1 MAFRNQFFTDV
12 NNKFAFMEKSVT
24 PACAAGA
31 ATHLRDGASRGV
43 TSARRQGKHDV
54 LTGLPDRR
62 AIRARIDSA
71 LQRARSNQSSTALLL
86 IDING
91 FKLLNHTHGQEIGDV
106 LLMTIAS
113 RLQGQMRQGEC
124 AGRLGDNEFAILCEQ
139 VGQVATMAL
148 LAQRIH
154 DALRQPIVIAGLTLS
169 VTASVGI
176 VVDSDGTQTA
186 NDMLRHADA
195 AMQAVKAQGEG
206 GWQFFSARIHEQ
218 AQQRMKIASGL
229 AMALARNEFSPH
241 FQAIVVAD
249 SGRIVGAELLLRWNP
264 AEGPVSPAVF
274 IPIAEMTG
282 AIIEIGA
289 WVFRQACRAEADWRG
304 RWGEQAPY
312 VSVNVST
319 RQLNDEALVDMFAAA
334 LRETGAD
341 PARLLLEITETALMA
356 DIDKN
361 LGVLHRLADLGLRL
375 AIDDF
380 GTGYSSLAQLTRMPV
395 NVLKIDKAF
404 VDNIDKDPE
413 SRAVIRAVV
422 SMGRALGLKLV
433 AEGVES
439 GDQQAELCAHGCD
452 FIQGYHF
459 HRPLPEASFVD
470 TVERDFR
477 DGAPGAATPL
487 HFLIYVST
495 TPAPMTRPAFDA
507 LLKQARSFNRTVGI
521 TGCLIY
527 QDCCFIQML
536 EGKKE
541 VVEALMEKVRLDP
554 RHCGVRTVVEGP
566 ARRRNFVDWSMD
578 FLDLTPK
585 PDEPDFTH
593 WQGRTISLTEL
604 AEDAR
609 TCYKYMTACMGRS

>member
-1 MAFRNQFFTDV
+1 
-12 NNKFAFMEKSVT
+12 MEKSIT
-24 PACAAGA
+24 PARTADA
-31 ATHLRDGASRGV
+31 ATHLPDGASSGV
-43 TSARRQGKHDV
+43 TSARHQGKHDA
-54 LTGLPDRR
+54 LTGLSDRC

-71 LQRARSNQSSTALLL
+71 LQRSRSNKSSTALLL

-91 FKLLNHTHGQEIGDV
+91 FKLVNHTHGQEIGDL
-106 LLMTIAS
+106 LLMTVAS
-113 RLQGQMRQGEC
+113 RLQGQIRQGES
-124 AGRLGDNEFAILCEQ
+124 AGRLGDNEFVVLCEQ
-139 VGQVATMAL
+139 VGQAATMSL
-148 LAQRIH
+148 LAERIN
-154 DALRQPIVIAGLTLS
+154 DILRQPVVIAGLTLS

-195 AMQAVKAQGEG
+195 AVQAVKARGDG
-206 GWQFFSARIHEQ
+206 GWQFFSAHIHEP

-229 AMALARNEFSPH
+229 SMALARNEFSPH

-264 AEGPVSPAVF
+264 PEGPVSPTVF

-289 WVFRQACRAEADWRG
+289 WVFRQACLAEANWRR

-319 RQLNDEALVDMFAAA
+319 RQLNDETLVDMFAAA

-341 PARLLLEITETALMA
+341 PTRLLLEITETALMA

-361 LGVLHRLADLGLRL
+361 LNVLHRLADLGLRL

-395 NVLKIDKAF
+395 NVLKVDKAF

-413 SRAVIRAVV
+413 SRAVIRAVL

-433 AEGVES
+433 AEGVENS
-439 GDQQAELCAHGCD
+439 DQQAELCAHGCD

-459 HRPLPEASFVD
+459 HRPLPEAAFVD
-470 TVERDFR
+470 TVEREIR
-477 DGAPGAATPL
+477 DGALGAAIPL
-487 HFLIYVST
+487 HFIIYVST

-527 QDCCFIQML
+527 QDCCFMQML

-541 VVEALMEKVRLDP
+541 VVEALMEKVKLDP
-554 RHCGVRTVVEGP
+554 RHCDVRTVVEGP
-566 ARRRNFVDWSMD
+566 ARRRAFVDWSMN
-578 FLDLTPK
+578 FLDLTPR
-585 PDEPDFTH
+585 PDEPDFTQ
-593 WQGRTISLTEL
+593 WQGRAISLTEL

-609 TCYKYMTACMGRS
+609 TCYKYMTAYMGRS

>member
-1 MAFRNQFFTDV
+1 
-12 NNKFAFMEKSVT
+12 MEKSITLTYMTNAVRLF
-24 PACAAGA
+24 PDNAC
-31 ATHLRDGASRGV
+31 REI
-43 TSARRQGKHDV
+43 TSAQHRGKHDA
-54 LTGLPDRR
+54 LTGLLDRS

-71 LQRARSNQSSTALLL
+71 LHRSRRNKSSTALLL

-91 FKLLNHTHGQEIGDV
+91 FKLVNHTHGQEIGD
-106 LLMTIAS
+106 LLLKTVAR
-113 RLQGQMRQGEC
+113 RLQEQVRQGET
-124 AGRLGDNEFAILCEQ
+124 AARIGDTEFVILCEQ
-139 VGQVATMAL
+139 IGQAVAMSI
-148 LAQRIH
+148 LAQRIN
-154 DALRQPIVIAGLTLS
+154 DTLRQPVVIAGLTLS
-169 VTASVGI
+169 VAVSIGI
-176 VVDSDGTQTA
+176 VIDSDGTQMA

-195 AMQAVKAQGEG
+195 AVQAVKAQGDG
-206 GWQFFSARIHEQ
+206 GWQFFSEQIHEQ

-264 AEGPVSPAVF
+264 PEGPVSPAVF
-274 IPIAEMTG
+274 IPVAEMTG

-289 WVFRQACRAEADWRG
+289 WVFMQACRAEADWRG

-341 PARLLLEITETALMA
+341 PTRLLLEITETALMA

-361 LGVLHRLADLGLRL
+361 LRILHRLADLGLRL

-380 GTGYSSLAQLTRMPV
+380 GTGYSSLAQLARMPV
-395 NVLKIDKAF
+395 NVLKIDKSF
-404 VDNIDKDPE
+404 IDNIDKDPE
-413 SRAVIRAVV
+413 SRAMIRALA

-433 AEGVES
+433 AEGVANS
-439 GDQQAELCAHGCD
+439 DQQAELCAHGCD
-452 FIQGYHF
+452 FIQGYYF
-459 HRPLPEASFVD
+459 HRPLPEAAFVD
-470 TVERDFR
+470 TVEREIR
-477 DGAPGAATPL
+477 EGARGAATPL
-487 HFLIYVST
+487 HFIIYVST
-495 TPAPMTRPAFDA
+495 ALAPMAQPAVDA

-527 QDCCFIQML
+527 QDCHFMQML

-541 VVEALMEKVRLDP
+541 ALEALMEKVKVDP
-554 RHCGVRTVVEGP
+554 RHCDVRTVIEGP
-566 ARRRNFVDWSMD
+566 ARRRVFVDWSMD
-578 FLDLTPK
+578 FLDLTPR
-585 PDEPDFTH
+585 PDEPDFTQ
-593 WQGRTISLTEL
+593 WQGRTISLPEL

-609 TCYKYMTACMGRS
+609 TCYKYITSYMRHS

>member
-1 MAFRNQFFTDV
+1 MG
-12 NNKFAFMEKSVT
+12 KFIT
-24 PACAAGA
+24 
-31 ATHLRDGASRGV
+31 LR
-43 TSARRQGKHDV
+43 GKHDA
-54 LTGLPDRR
+54 LTGLPDRS

-71 LQRARSNQSSTALLL
+71 LQRARRNKSSTALLL

-91 FKLLNHTHGQEIGDV
+91 FKLVNHTHGQEIGD
-106 LLMTIAS
+106 LLLKTVAS
-113 RLQGQMRQGEC
+113 RLQGQMRQGES
-124 AGRLGDNEFAILCEQ
+124 AGRLGDNEFVILCKQVEQ
-139 VGQVATMAL
+139 AATMSI
-148 LAQRIH
+148 LAQRIN
-154 DALRQPIVIAGLTLS
+154 DTLRQPLVIAGLTLS
-169 VTASVGI
+169 VVASVGI
-176 VVDSDGTQTA
+176 VVNSDGTQTA

-195 AMQAVKAQGEG
+195 AMQAVKAQGNG
-206 GWQFFSARIHEQ
+206 GWQFFSEQIHEQ

-264 AEGPVSPAVF
+264 PEGPVSPAVF

-282 AIIEIGA
+282 TIIEIGA
-289 WVFRQACRAEADWRG
+289 WVFMQACRAEADWRG

-361 LGVLHRLADLGLRL
+361 LRIVHRLADLGLRL

-380 GTGYSSLAQLTRMPV
+380 GSGYSSLAQLTRLPV
-395 NVLKIDKAF
+395 NVLKIEKAF
-404 VDNIDKDPE
+404 IDDIDKNPE
-413 SRAVIRAVV
+413 SRAVVRAVV
-422 SMGRALGLKLV
+422 GLGRALGLKLV
-433 AEGVES
+433 AEGVENN
-439 GDQQAELCAHGCD
+439 DQRLELCGYGCD
-452 FIQGYHF
+452 FIQGYYF
-459 HRPLPEASFVD
+459 HRPLPEAAFVD
-470 TVERDFR
+470 TVAREIR
-477 DGAPGAATPL
+477 DGALGVATPL

-495 TPAPMTRPAFDA
+495 TTAPMARPAFDA

-527 QDCCFIQML
+527 QDCYFMQML

-541 VVEALMEKVRLDP
+541 ALEALMKKIKMDP
-554 RHCGVRTVVEGP
+554 RHCDVRTVIEGP
-566 ARRRNFVDWSMD
+566 ARRRVFIDWSMD
-578 FLDLTPK
+578 FLDLTPR
-585 PDEPDFTH
+585 PDEPDFTQ
-593 WQGRTISLTEL
+593 WQRRTISFPEL

-609 TCYKYMTACMGRS
+609 TCYKYITAYMGHG

>member
-1 MAFRNQFFTDV
+1 MG
-12 NNKFAFMEKSVT
+12 KSIT
-24 PACAAGA
+24 
-31 ATHLRDGASRGV
+31 LR
-43 TSARRQGKHDV
+43 GKHDA
-54 LTGLPDRR
+54 LTGLPDRS

-71 LQRARSNQSSTALLL
+71 LQRARRNKSSTALLL

-91 FKLLNHTHGQEIGDV
+91 FKLVNHTHGQEIGD
-106 LLMTIAS
+106 LLLKTVAS
-113 RLQGQMRQGEC
+113 RLQGQMRQGES
-124 AGRLGDNEFAILCEQ
+124 AGRLGDNEFVILCEQ
-139 VGQVATMAL
+139 VEQAATMSI
-148 LAQRIH
+148 LAQRIN
-154 DALRQPIVIAGLTLS
+154 DTLRQPLVITGLTLS

-176 VVDSDGTQTA
+176 VVDSDGTQTV

-195 AMQAVKAQGEG
+195 AMQAVKAQGDG
-206 GWQFFSARIHEQ
+206 GWQFFSEQIHEQ

-264 AEGPVSPAVF
+264 PEGPVSPAVF

-282 AIIEIGA
+282 TIIEIGA
-289 WVFRQACRAEADWRG
+289 WVFMQACRAEADWRG

-319 RQLNDEALVDMFAAA
+319 RQLNDEALVDIFAAA

-356 DIDKN
+356 DVDKN
-361 LGVLHRLADLGLRL
+361 LRILHRLADLGLRL

-380 GTGYSSLAQLTRMPV
+380 GIGYSSLAQLTRLPV

-404 VDNIDKDPE
+404 IDDIDKNPE
-413 SRAVIRAVV
+413 SRAVVRAVV
-422 SMGRALGLKLV
+422 GLGRALGLKLV
-433 AEGVES
+433 AEGVENN
-439 GDQQAELCAHGCD
+439 DQRLELCGYGCD
-452 FIQGYHF
+452 FIQGYYF
-459 HRPLPEASFVD
+459 HRPLPEAAFVD
-470 TVERDFR
+470 TVAREIR
-477 DGAPGAATPL
+477 DGALGVATPL

-495 TPAPMTRPAFDA
+495 TTAPMARPAFDA

-527 QDCCFIQML
+527 QDCYFMQML

-541 VVEALMEKVRLDP
+541 ALEALMEKIKMDP
-554 RHCGVRTVVEGP
+554 RHCDVRTVIEGP
-566 ARRRNFVDWSMD
+566 ARRRVFIDWSMD
-578 FLDLTPK
+578 FLDLTPR
-585 PDEPDFTH
+585 PDEPDFTQ
-593 WQGRTISLTEL
+593 WQRRTISFPEL

-609 TCYKYMTACMGRS
+609 TCYKYITAYMGHG